1 MYETRLVV
9 SGESIPAYDR
19 DIESWLSS
27 NAGTRF
33 NGMPIL
39 VALVNDADE
48 TYRLIEAGGLID
60 YIGLASMLL
69 KLGLSNTGP
78 GPSSDDTFRQ
88 L

>member
-9 SGESIPAYDR
+9 SGERIPAYDR
-19 DIESWLSS
+19 DIASWLSS
-27 NAGTRF
+27 NAGTGF
-33 NGMPIL
+33 NGLPIV

-48 TYRLIEAGGLID
+48 TYRVIEAGGLID

-78 GPSSDDTFRQ
+78 GPASDDPFRR